1 MRLRHSPHFITQSKV
16 TGHSLSEYGLAIGLV
31 VLVGISGLSTLGS
44 QVDGLFS
51 NMVSSKQTSLV
62 NKNTEF
68 YATPSQIQAVLNHS
82 PTQTIDLGNGK
93 SITIPQPN
101 FEALQET
108 LGPNGTTEVAIALLE
123 RMKLAMKAQGIDLNT
138 MPEMAF
144 FANSAHNTSH
154 LQKQAEAYLAGLY
167 VDDKHNLYNT
177 GREYMTTLDPH
188 FHGFESFG
196 QDIAFGKNAQG
207 DYTVWNYVNAL
218 GQKQTEPKVLKTM
231 STHDQMYLSRV
242 MTSQK
247 MAQDP
252 ILQHLNIPFANI
264 WNNINAGT
272 TKLADLMDK
281 KIQQDKPLSDS
292 PVWLSTKTEANKA
305 CLLSK
310 ETQCLK

>member
-1 MRLRHSPHFITQSKV
+1 MM
-16 TGHSLSEYGLAIGLV
+16 GHSLSEYGLAMGLV
-31 VLVGISGLSTLGS
+31 VIVGITGLSTLGS
-44 QVDGLFS
+44 QVDGMFS
-51 NMVSSKQTSLV
+51 NMVASKQSQLINQAQT
-62 NKNTEF
+62 TF
-68 YATPSQIQAVLNHS
+68 YATPSQVQTILNQS

-101 FEALQET
+101 FDRLQET
-108 LGPNGTTEVAIALLE
+108 LGPNGTTEVALALLE

-167 VDDKHNLYNT
+167 VGDKHNPYNT
-177 GREYMTTLDPH
+177 GREYMTTLDNH

-207 DYTVWNYVNAL
+207 DFTVWNYVNSL
-218 GQKQTEPKVLKTM
+218 GQVQKEPKVLKTM

-247 MAQDP
+247 LDQDP
-252 ILQHLNIPFANI
+252 VLKNLNIPFANI

-281 KIQQDKPLSDS
+281 KIIDDTPLSEA

-310 ETQCLK
+310 ETQCLQ